1 MKKLEKAGE
10 ITEDDLRGY
19 GDDIQKLTDE
29 FIVKVDQV
37 AKDKEKEIL
46 EV

>member
-1 MKKLEKAGE
+1 MKKLAQ

-37 AKDKEKEIL
+37 TKDKEKEIL